1 MSSESSKRLT
11 IVVPCFNAADTL
23 PSLVEAIAESECASE
38 WQVILVDD
46 GSTDATADMARSA
59 ERTHDFV
66 QSIILPEN
74 AGAGIARNVGFAQAT
89 GIFTLFFD
97 ADDTVHLNALAAAV
111 NELER
116 ENADIAILPYVFER
130 GDGSGDTAMNHYD
143 AKVWEALVGAQ
154 DKVVGHLDSMAQL
167 LGMSNYPWNKVLRT
181 STYRDAGL
189 RFGSSLV
196 HNDILGHWHSYL
208 HADRIILLNSV
219 ICTHHIR
226 STGQHLTNRASRDRL
241 YLFDSLD
248 ETYTLLEAYPAFRA
262 RYAHHYWSF
271 VIRVVEWARPRMD
284 QRDLHEFAARL
295 QEHISRIDLADYFST
310 SLKWNPMLARRLS
323 QILMN

>member
-1 MSSESSKRLT
+1 MPAVSSESSKRLT

-111 NELER
+111 NEW
-116 ENADIAILPYVFER
+116 
-130 GDGSGDTAMNHYD
+130 S
-143 AKVWEALVGAQ
+143 AK
-154 DKVVGHLDSMAQL
+154 M
-167 LGMSNYPWNKVLRT
+167 P
-181 STYRDAGL
+181 
-189 RFGSSLV
+189 
-196 HNDILGHWHSYL
+196 
-208 HADRIILLNSV
+208 
-219 ICTHHIR
+219 
-226 STGQHLTNRASRDRL
+226 
-241 YLFDSLD
+241 
-248 ETYTLLEAYPAFRA
+248 TLQ
-262 RYAHHYWSF
+262 SC
-271 VIRVVEWARPRMD
+271 
-284 QRDLHEFAARL
+284 
-295 QEHISRIDLADYFST
+295 
-310 SLKWNPMLARRLS
+310 PMY
-323 QILMN
+323 